1 MAIDALWTKRYW
13 SEAEGRRAAGLW
25 RKSGLP
31 IAVFAARVG
40 VSRGR
45 LQYWISERDGRPAG
59 GAAIELTPV
68 AVVSRSTPSAIS
80 IELRS
85 GRCVQIDG
93 DFDDALLER
102 VIVIAERAG
111 C

>member
-1 MAIDALWTKRYW
+1 
-13 SEAEGRRAAGLW
+13 
-25 RKSGLP
+25 
-31 IAVFAARVG
+31 VFAARVW

-45 LQYWISERDGRPAG
+45 LQYWISERDARSPRPVAR
-59 GAAIELTPV
+59 AEIELTPV
-68 AVVSRSTPSAIS
+68 AVVTRSAPSAIS

-85 GRCVQIDG
+85 GRCIQIEG